1 MVSAVIAGRKGGS
14 MSSMRRTSL
23 WAGIWFAMTFVTSIV
38 AAILYGGFGHVLKDT
53 QFILGGS
60 DARIQTGAFLELLL
74 LVSNIASA
82 VVLFPV
88 LKWQWEAGALGYV
101 TARVMESAFIMV
113 GILCLLAVLTIQPA
127 SGGTARTLI
136 AVHDWTFDLGPGFVV
151 GIGNG
156 LLLGYMMFRSG
167 LVPRGLA
174 MFGLIGGPLLLITG
188 TLVVFGIIE
197 PNSAVKSVATIPEII
212 WEAGL
217 TLYLLFKGFRESPV
231 LDLTELERNR
241 LLKEQ
246 NPMVASS
253 PVDYRR

>member
-1 MVSAVIAGRKGGS
+1 

-60 DARIQTGAFLELLL
+60 DVRIQTGAFLELLL

-82 VVLFPV
+82 VVLFPI

-113 GILCLLAVLTIQPA
+113 GILCLLTVLTVQPGSA
-127 SGGTARTLI
+127 GTARTLI
-136 AVHDWTFDLGPGFVV
+136 GLHDWTFDLGPGFVV

-156 LLLGYMMFRSG
+156 MLLGYMMYRSD

-174 MFGLIGGPLLLITG
+174 MFGLIGGPLLVIAG
-188 TLVVFGIIE
+188 TLVVFGVFAGDSSI
-197 PNSAVKSVATIPEII
+197 KSLLSIPEII

-217 TLYLLFKGFRESPV
+217 SLYLLFKGFRESPV

-246 NPMVASS
+246 NPMAAAS
-253 PVDYRR
+253 PLDRR

>member
-1 MVSAVIAGRKGGS
+1 MTSTRK
-14 MSSMRRTSL
+14 TAL
-23 WAGIWFAMTFVTSIV
+23 WAGIWFAITFLAGIPPAV
-38 AAILYGGFGHVLKDT
+38 LYGGFGHVLKNT
-53 QFILGGS
+53 HYILGG
-60 DARIQTGAFLELLL
+60 DAARIQWGAFLELIL

-113 GILCLLAVLTIQPA
+113 GILSLLAVLTVGSGA
-127 SGGTARTLI
+127 STGTAKTLI
-136 AVHDWTFDLGPGFVV
+136 AVHDWTFTLGPGFVV

-174 MFGLIGGPLLLITG
+174 MFGLIGGPLVLLSG
-188 TLVVFGIIE
+188 TLVLFGIIDAGS
-197 PNSAVKSVATIPEII
+197 SAQFLATIPEII

-217 TLYLLFKGFRESPV
+217 TIYLIVKGFRTTPV
-231 LDLTELERNR
+231 VDLTEAERESQHVR
-241 LLKEQ
+241 LVQ
-246 NPMVASS
+246 S
-253 PVDYRR
+253 PTAVR

>member
-1 MVSAVIAGRKGGS
+1 
-14 MSSMRRTSL
+14 MSPMRRTSL
-23 WAGIWFAMTFVTSIV
+23 WAGIWFALTFVTGIV
-38 AAILYGGFGHVLKDT
+38 AAILYGGFAHVLKDP
-53 QFILGGS
+53 QYVLGGS
-60 DARIQTGAFLELLL
+60 DIRIQTGAFLELIL
-74 LVSNIASA
+74 LVANIATA

-113 GILCLLAVLTIQPA
+113 GILSLLALIRVGNEAPA
-127 SGGTARTLI
+127 GTATTLI

-174 MFGLIGGPLLLITG
+174 MFGLVGGPLVILTG
-188 TLVVFGIIE
+188 TLVVFGTIDPDSSI
-197 PNSAVKSVATIPEII
+197 KTLATLPEII

-217 TLYLLFKGFRESPV
+217 TIYLLVRGFKASPV
-231 LDLTELERNR
+231 LDLAERERERVSTELRSGVGSVP
-241 LLKEQ
+241 L
-246 NPMVASS
+246 SS
-253 PVDYRR
+253 AR